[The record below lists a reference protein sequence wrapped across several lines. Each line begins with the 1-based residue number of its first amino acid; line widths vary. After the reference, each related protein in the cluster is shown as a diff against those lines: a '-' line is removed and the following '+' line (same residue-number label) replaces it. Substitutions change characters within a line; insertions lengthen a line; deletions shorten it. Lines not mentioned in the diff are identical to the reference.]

1 MKRDEGG
8 EEGEVDKEVEES
20 LECVVVPLK
29 NEMNSF
35 DFRHSEF
42 EDTVSFTIKC
52 RCDVQKSFGNT
63 ELELGRES
71 QG

>member
-52 RCDVQKSFGNT
+52 RCDV
-63 ELELGRES
+63 
-71 QG
+71 